1 MTMKLLLTLALLA
14 LFALMVHR
22 MFFSFPAQ
30 QPADYAGTSPT
41 FDARQHLS
49 GDLLSE
55 GVIFGPTGRVI
66 SRFTARMNGVWS
78 NSGGVL
84 TEDFVFASGE
94 TLQRE
99 WTITPTGS
107 GGFTAT
113 APDIE
118 GQAVGE
124 LSGATLRMRY
134 RLRIGEGSGGH
145 LVNVTDWIYLTGDGV
160 MINRSEMRKFG
171 VKVAELVA
179 TIRPAR

>member
-1 MTMKLLLTLALLA
+1 MTLKLLLSLALSA
-14 LFALMVHR
+14 LFALMAHR
-22 MFFSFPAQ
+22 MFLTFGAQ
-30 QPADYAGTSPT
+30 VPADYAGTAPP
-41 FDARQHLS
+41 FDARRHLS

-55 GVIFGPTGRVI
+55 GVIFGPSGRVT
-66 SRFTARMNGVWS
+66 SRFTARMTGVWG

-107 GGFTAT
+107 DRFTAT

-118 GQAVGE
+118 GQAIGE
-124 LSGATLRMRY
+124 ISGATLRMKY
-134 RLRIGEGSGGH
+134 RLRLGEGAGGH
-145 LVNVTDWIYLTGDGV
+145 VVNVTDWIYLTQDGV